1 MNSTLGR
8 LSFSLLCAVVP
19 SLAWA
24 RPADATAAETCK
36 VLEAAYTVA
45 SGSKVPAYPTDVR
58 PMSHPLELR
67 KFVPEYK
74 ARMPLDRREFDDLA
88 SREDAYKVAEFQP
101 RCVPAASPSPRKD
114 DEGHDQ
120 FVSFTDPIF
129 STAGA
134 LALVEVSFREKV
146 RFGYGMLCVVRR
158 AKGGWTARCL
168 QSWIT

>member
-1 MNSTLGR
+1 MTSRLGR
-8 LSFSLLCAVVP
+8 LGFSAFCAFAP
-19 SLAWA
+19 SAVWA
-24 RPADATAAETCK
+24 NSPDVTAAETCK

-58 PMSHPLELR
+58 PLSHPLELR
-67 KFVPEYK
+67 KFVPDYK

-101 RCVPAASPSPRKD
+101 RCVPTASPSPRKD

-120 FVSFTDPIF
+120 FVSFTNPIF
-129 STAGA
+129 STDGA